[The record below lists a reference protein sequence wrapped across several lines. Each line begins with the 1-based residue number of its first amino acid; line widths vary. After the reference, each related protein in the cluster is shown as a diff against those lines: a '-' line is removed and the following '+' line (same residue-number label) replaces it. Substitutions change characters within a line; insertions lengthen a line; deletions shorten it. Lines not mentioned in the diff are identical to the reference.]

1 MLEDKLQQS
10 IYMWFNNTYVIK
22 DKRCMILSIPN
33 GGLRDKMTA
42 ITLKATGLYKGAA
55 DLLVVFRGW
64 VGFVELKTEIG
75 IQSPAQRQFEAHC
88 IEAGIPYRLVR
99 SLQEFQQ
106 LIQELDN
113 AKPE

>member
-1 MLEDKLQQS
+1 MNENQLQQS
-10 IYMWFNNTYVIK
+10 IYLWFTNTYVIK

-55 DLLVVFRGW
+55 DLLVIYRGW
-64 VGFVELKTEIG
+64 VGFVELKTEVG

-99 SLQEFQQ
+99 SLAEFQQ
-106 LIQELDN
+106 LIAQLED
-113 AKPE
+113 AKR

>member
-1 MLEDKLQQS
+1 MNENQLQQS
-10 IYMWFNNTYVIK
+10 IYLWFTNTYVIK

-64 VGFVELKTEIG
+64 VGFVELKTEVG
-75 IQSPAQRQFEAHC
+75 IQSPSQRQFEAHC

-99 SLQEFQQ
+99 TLAEFQQ
-106 LIQELDN
+106 LIAELEY
-113 AKPE
+113 AKR

>member
-1 MLEDKLQQS
+1 MNENQLQQS
-10 IYMWFNNTYVIK
+10 IYLWFTNTYVIN

-55 DLLVVFRGW
+55 DLLVVYRGW
-64 VGFVELKTEIG
+64 VGFVELKTEVG
-75 IQSPAQRQFEAHC
+75 IQSPSQRQFEAHC

-99 SLQEFQQ
+99 TLAEFQQ
-106 LIQELDN
+106 LIADLDH
-113 AKPE
+113 AKR

>member
-1 MLEDKLQQS
+1 MNENQLQQS
-10 IYMWFNNTYVIK
+10 IYLWYQNTYVIN

-64 VGFVELKTEIG
+64 VGFVELKTEVG
-75 IQSPAQRQFEAHC
+75 IQSPSQRQFEAHC

-99 SLQEFQQ
+99 TLAEFQQ
-106 LIQELDN
+106 LIAELEY
-113 AKPE
+113 AKR

>member
-1 MLEDKLQQS
+1 MNENQLQQS
-10 IYMWFNNTYVIK
+10 IYLWYQNTYVIK

-55 DLLVVFRGW
+55 DLLVVYKGW
-64 VGFVELKTEIG
+64 VGFVELKTEVG
-75 IQSPAQRQFEAHC
+75 IQSPSQRQFEAHC

-99 SLQEFQQ
+99 TLAEFQQ
-106 LIQELDN
+106 LIAQLEY
-113 AKPE
+113 AKR

>member
-1 MLEDKLQQS
+1 MNENQLQQS
-10 IYMWFNNTYVIK
+10 IYLWFTNTYVIK

-55 DLLVVFRGW
+55 DLLVVYRGW
-64 VGFVELKTEIG
+64 VGFVELKTEVG
-75 IQSPAQRQFEAHC
+75 IQSPSQRQFEAHC

-99 SLQEFQQ
+99 TLAEFQQ
-106 LIQELDN
+106 LIAQLEY
-113 AKPE
+113 AKR

>member
-1 MLEDKLQQS
+1 
-10 IYMWFNNTYVIK
+10 
-22 DKRCMILSIPN
+22 MILSIPN

-55 DLLVVFRGW
+55 DLLVIYRGW
-64 VGFVELKTEIG
+64 VGFVELKTEAG

-99 SLQEFQQ
+99 TLAEFQQ
-106 LIQELDN
+106 LIAELEY
-113 AKPE
+113 AKR

>member
-1 MLEDKLQQS
+1 MNENQLQQS
-10 IYMWFNNTYVIK
+10 IYLWYQNTYVIN

-64 VGFVELKTEIG
+64 VGFVELKTEVG
-75 IQSPAQRQFEAHC
+75 IQSPAQRLFEAHC

-99 SLQEFQQ
+99 TLAEFQQ
-106 LIQELDN
+106 LIAQLEH
-113 AKPE
+113 AKR

>member
-1 MLEDKLQQS
+1 MNENQLQQS
-10 IYMWFNNTYVIK
+10 IYMWYTNTYVIK

-42 ITLKATGLYKGAA
+42 VTMKATGLYKGAA
-55 DLLVVFRGW
+55 DLMVVHRGW
-64 VGFVELKTEIG
+64 IGFVELKTEIG

-99 SLQEFQQ
+99 SLQEFQE
-106 LIQELDN
+106 LILSLD
-113 AKPE
+113 AERK